1 MQHCYDGNMGFDDII
16 TWIVLAAWAYLI
28 LFHGLY
34 WELSQRLPARIPE
47 PEYWPAVIAIIPA
60 RNEAD
65 VIAET
70 IARHE
75 AQDYPGDYRVIVI
88 NDRSEDGTGEV
99 ARAAAGPRTTVI
111 DAEARPEGWMGKVW
125 AMEQGLRHMQ
135 VQPEQPEFILFTD
148 ADIHHPEGS
157 VSRLVG
163 FAEFDRRD
171 LVSLMVKLK
180 AKTFWEK
187 LLIPAFVLFFAKLYP
202 FNRVNNPYRRAVA
215 AAGGCMLVRREVAE
229 TAGLMETIKGELID
243 DCALARW
250 VSISGTRRIWLGLT
264 ETVVSARGYGGLQ
277 GVWDMVA
284 RSAFTQLRFSV
295 FLLCGS
301 VLGMLLL
308 YAAPPVLLVANFILE
323 KSPIF
328 CLAPFILMTI
338 SFGPAIKLYRSPFYM
353 GFLLPLAGIMYTAM
367 TIDSARRH
375 WRGEGGGWKGRYQAK
390 DRT

>member
-1 MQHCYDGNMGFDDII
+1 MPIDDIL
-16 TWIVLAAWAYLI
+16 TWIALAAWVFLI
-28 LFHGLY
+28 LFHGHY
-34 WELSQRLPARIPE
+34 WQLEQRLPAQIPV
-47 PEYWPAVIAIIPA
+47 PEKWPSVVAVIPA

-75 AQDYPGDYRVIVI
+75 AQDYQGDYRVIVI

-111 DAEARPEGWMGKVW
+111 DAEERPEGWMGKVW
-125 AMEQGLRHMQ
+125 AMEQGLRQMRTGT
-135 VQPEQPEFILFTD
+135 EQPDFILFTD
-148 ADIHHPEGS
+148 ADIHHPEAS

-180 AKTFWEK
+180 VETFWEK
-187 LLIPAFVLFFAKLYP
+187 LLIPAFVLFFSKLYP
-202 FNRVNNPYRRAVA
+202 FKRVNNPNNRVAA

-229 TAGLMETIKGELID
+229 TAHLMETIKGELID

-250 VSISGTRRIWLGLT
+250 VAISGTRRIWLGLT
-264 ETVVSARGYGGLQ
+264 DTVFSARGYGGLS

-284 RSAFTQLRFSV
+284 RSAFTQLRFST
-295 FLLCGS
+295 FMLCGS

-308 YAAPPVLLVANFILE
+308 YVAPPLLFLGDVLSGERFLWSFVA
-323 KSPIF
+323 
-328 CLAPFILMTI
+328 LALMNW
-338 SFGPAIKLYRSPFYM
+338 SFFPAIGLYKSPFYM
-353 GFLLPLAGIMYTAM
+353 RFLLPVAGIMYTAM

-390 DRT
+390 DQV

>member
-1 MQHCYDGNMGFDDII
+1 MTIVDIL
-16 TWIVLAAWAYLI
+16 TLVTLAAWVYLI
-28 LFHGLY
+28 LFHGRY
-34 WELSQRLPARIPE
+34 WELSQRLPARIPV
-47 PEYWPAVIAIIPA
+47 PESWPSVTAIIPA

-75 AQDYPGDYRVIVI
+75 AQDYQGDYRVIVI
-88 NDRSEDGTGEV
+88 NDRSEDRTGKV
-99 ARAAAGPRTTVI
+99 ARAAAGPRTTII
-111 DAEARPEGWMGKVW
+111 DADERPEGWMGKVW
-125 AMEQGLRHMQ
+125 AMEQGLRHMRGLE
-135 VQPEQPEFILFTD
+135 EQPDFILFTD

-180 AKTFWEK
+180 VETFWEK
-187 LLIPAFVLFFAKLYP
+187 LLIPAFVLFFSKLYP
-202 FNRVNNPYRRAVA
+202 FKRVNNPNSRVAA

-250 VSISGTRRIWLGLT
+250 IAISGTRRIWLGLS
-264 ETVVSARGYGGLQ
+264 ETVVSARAYGGLS

-284 RSAFTQLRFSV
+284 RSAFTQLRFSP
-295 FLLCGS
+295 FLLSGS

-308 YAAPPVLLVANFILE
+308 YVSPPTLFIADLIGGNKLLYSGAAFAM
-323 KSPIF
+323 
-328 CLAPFILMTI
+328 MTI
-338 SFGPAIKLYRSPFYM
+338 SFGSALTFYNSPFYM
-353 GFLLPLAGIMYTAM
+353 RLLLPLAGIMYTAM
-367 TIDSARRH
+367 TIDSALRH
-375 WRGEGGGWKGRYQAK
+375 WRGEGGVWKGRYQAK
-390 DRT
+390 GER

>member
-1 MQHCYDGNMGFDDII
+1 MPIDDIL
-16 TWIVLAAWAYLI
+16 TWIVLAAWVYLI
-28 LFHGLY
+28 CFHGLY
-34 WELSQRLPARIPE
+34 WELSQRLPARIPALE
-47 PEYWPAVIAIIPA
+47 RWPSVTAIIPA

-99 ARAAAGPRTTVI
+99 ARAAAGPRTIVI
-111 DAEARPEGWMGKVW
+111 EAEERPEGWMGKVW
-125 AMEQGLRHMQ
+125 AMEQGLRRLRTEA
-135 VQPEQPEFILFTD
+135 EQPDFILFTD

-180 AKTFWEK
+180 VETFWEK
-187 LLIPAFVLFFAKLYP
+187 LLIPAFVLFFSKLYP
-202 FNRVNNPYRRAVA
+202 FRRVNNPNSKVAA

-229 TAGLMETIKGELID
+229 TAGLMETIRGELID

-250 VSISGTRRIWLGLT
+250 IAISGTRRIWLGLS
-264 ETVVSARGYGGLQ
+264 ESVVSARAYGGLQ

-284 RSAFTQLRFSV
+284 RSAFTQLRFST
-295 FLLCGS
+295 FLLSGS

-308 YAAPPVLLVANFILE
+308 YLAPPLL
-323 KSPIF
+323 
-328 CLAPFILMTI
+328 LAFDLITGGSFLVSAGAFALMTM
-338 SFGPAIKLYRSPFYM
+338 SFGSAVSLYRSPSYM
-353 GFLLPLAGIMYTAM
+353 RFLLPLAGIMYTAM

-375 WRGEGGGWKGRYQAK
+375 WRGQGGGWKGRYQAREK
-390 DRT
+390 T

>member
-1 MQHCYDGNMGFDDII
+1 MPIDDII
-16 TWIVLAAWAYLI
+16 AWIALAAWVYLI
-28 LFHGLY
+28 CFHGRY
-34 WELSQRLPARIPE
+34 WELSQRLPAQIPA
-47 PEYWPAVIAIIPA
+47 PERWPSVTAIIPA

-75 AQDYPGDYRVIVI
+75 AQNYPGNYRVIVV
-88 NDRSEDGTGEV
+88 NDRSEDATGEA

-111 DAEARPEGWMGKVW
+111 DAEERPEGWMGKVW
-125 AMEQGLRHMQ
+125 AMEQGLRHMREAKD
-135 VQPEQPEFILFTD
+135 QPDFILFTD

-180 AKTFWEK
+180 ADTFWEK

-202 FNRVNNPYRRAVA
+202 FGRVNNPNSKVAA

-229 TAGLMETIKGELID
+229 TAGVMETIRGELID

-250 VSISGTRRIWLGLT
+250 IAISGTRRIWLGLT
-264 ETVVSARGYGGLQ
+264 ETVVSARGYDGLQ
-277 GVWDMVA
+277 GVWEMVT
-284 RSAFTQLRFSV
+284 RSAFTQLRFSP
-295 FLLCGS
+295 FLLTGS

-308 YAAPPVLLVANFILE
+308 YIAPPLL
-323 KSPIF
+323 
-328 CLAPFILMTI
+328 LALDLIHSEGFLVSGGAFVLMTM
-338 SFGPAIKLYRSPFYM
+338 SFGSAVSLYRSPFYM
-353 GFLLPLAGIMYTAM
+353 RLLLPLAGIMYTAM
-367 TIDSARRH
+367 TVDSALRH
-375 WRGEGGGWKGRYQAK
+375 WRGQGGGWKGRYQAK
-390 DRT
+390 EKA